1 MYRDARATGSIEGVP
16 MPPSTV
22 PEPAPAPAP
31 GRHRFDPRIVACY
44 LYPITRYGY
53 PPPAEGTHRYV
64 EELAGLG
71 FRSIELEGIHAP
83 HLTAMHGMRGEVRRT
98 LDRLEVSV
106 PYYCVVLP
114 GLASADPAVRAA
126 SLALFELGCET
137 ARALGATGVLDNGPL
152 PPYAFPG
159 DVPVVRHYDEDVLA
173 SAGLPRSLD
182 WSAYWRDLVATY
194 REACDV
200 AARFGLTYLIHP
212 AIGVL
217 CANTDGFL
225 LFRESVD
232 RPNLRFNLDTA
243 NQFVA
248 RDHLPLSLVR
258 LADHVDYIHVSDA
271 RGTRPEHLPLGA
283 GAIDWDVLFATL
295 EQIDYRGSF
304 GIDIGGSESD
314 VADLDRA
321 YVDAAT
327 FVEGWLRRT

>member
-1 MYRDARATGSIEGVP
+1 

-22 PEPAPAPAP
+22 HEPAPEPATAL
-31 GRHRFDPRIVACY
+31 HRFDPRIVACY

-53 PPPAEGTHRYV
+53 PPPVEGTHRYV

-83 HLTAMHGMRGEVRRT
+83 HLRAMHGMRDEVRRT
-98 LDRLEVSV
+98 LDRLEVAV

-114 GLASADPAVRAA
+114 GLASADPAVRATNL
-126 SLALFELGCET
+126 SLFELGCAT
-137 ARALGATGVLDNGPL
+137 ARDLGAAGVLDNGPL

-159 DVPVVRHYDEDVLA
+159 DVPVVRHYDEEVLA
-173 SAGLPRSLD
+173 RAGLPPSLD
-182 WSAYWRDLVATY
+182 WAGYWRDLVATY
-194 REACDV
+194 RDACDI
-200 AARFGLTYLIHP
+200 AARYGLTYLIHP

-225 LFRESVD
+225 LFRAAVD

-258 LADHVDYIHVSDA
+258 LADHVDYIHVSDN
-271 RGTRPEHLPLGA
+271 RGSKPEHLPLGS
-283 GAIDWDVLFATL
+283 GAIDWGVFFRTL
-295 EQIDYRGSF
+295 EEIGYRGAF
-304 GIDIGGSESD
+304 GIDIGGSESG
-314 VADLDRA
+314 VVDLNRA
-321 YVDAAT
+321 YVEAAA
-327 FVEGWLRRT
+327 FVEGRLRPGGSIP

>member
-1 MYRDARATGSIEGVP
+1 MRSSLPDTRPGP
-16 MPPSTV
+16 D
-22 PEPAPAPAP
+22 PAQ
-31 GRHRFDPRIVACY
+31 RRFDPRIVACY

-53 PPPAEGTHRYV
+53 PPPAEGTERYV
-64 EELAGLG
+64 EELAALG

-83 HLTAMHGMRGEVRRT
+83 HLRAMHRMRGEVRRT

-114 GLASADPAVRAA
+114 GLASADPAVRATN
-126 SLALFELGCET
+126 LELFELGCAT
-137 ARALGATGVLDNGPL
+137 ARDLGAAGVLDNGPL

-173 SAGLPRSLD
+173 RAGLPPSLD
-182 WSAYWRDLVATY
+182 WSAYWDALVATY
-194 REACDV
+194 RAACDV
-200 AARFGLTYLIHP
+200 AARHGLTYLIHP

-225 LFRESVD
+225 LFRAAVD

-248 RDHLPLSLVR
+248 RDHLPLSVVR
-258 LADHVDYIHVSDA
+258 LAGHVDYIHVSDN
-271 RGTRPEHLPLGA
+271 RGVKPEHLPLGA
-283 GAIDWDVLFATL
+283 GAIDWDVFFRTL
-295 EQIDYRGSF
+295 DESGYRGAF
-304 GIDIGGSESD
+304 GIDIGGSESG

-321 YVDAAT
+321 YLEAAA
-327 FVEGWLRRT
+327 FLEGRLPR

>member
-1 MYRDARATGSIEGVP
+1 MAPHDGQERAHE
-16 MPPSTV
+16 
-22 PEPAPAPAP
+22 PE
-31 GRHRFDPRIVACY
+31 RRRFDPRIVACY

-53 PPPAEGTHRYV
+53 PPPVEDTERYI
-64 EELAGLG
+64 EELVRLG
-71 FRSIELEGIHAP
+71 FRSIELEGIRAP
-83 HLTAMHGMRGEVRRT
+83 HLRAMHRMRGDVRRT
-98 LDRLEVSV
+98 LDRLEVTV

-114 GLASADPAVRAA
+114 GLASADPAERAT
-126 SLALFELGCET
+126 SLELFELGCET
-137 ARALGATGVLDNGPL
+137 ARDLGAVGVLDNGPL

-173 SAGLPRSLD
+173 RAGLPPSLD
-182 WSAYWRDLVATY
+182 WQGYWRDLVASY

-225 LFRESVD
+225 LFHASVD

-248 RDHLPLSLVR
+248 RDHLPLSMLR
-258 LADHVDYIHVSDA
+258 LADHVDYIHVSDN
-271 RGTRPEHLPLGA
+271 RGSKPEHLPLGE
-283 GAIDWDVLFATL
+283 GAIDWDVFFRTL
-295 EQIDYRGSF
+295 EQTGYSGSF

-321 YVDAAT
+321 YVEAAA
-327 FVEGWLRRT
+327 FLEQRLRP